1 MYVFSPLAVK
11 NLIPFSSLD
20 GLMQWGRGHYGYLFG
35 NPSLQQKSQ
44 SVHLIDKI
52 VHNSLLFFFNLE
64 IVNFLASC
72 DLGKESLIHFR
83 AKVLSL
89 ISNRVI
95 LIADE
100 PGIEIHLYL

>member
-1 MYVFSPLAVK
+1 MAICLVILHSSR
-11 NLIPFSSLD
+11 NLKVCI
-20 GLMQWGRGHYGYLFG
+20 
-35 NPSLQQKSQ
+35 
-44 SVHLIDKI
+44 LIDKI
-52 VHNSLLFFFNLE
+52 WHNSLLLFFFFNLE

-72 DLGKESLIHFR
+72 DLGKESLIHFQ

>member
-1 MYVFSPLAVK
+1 MAICLVILHSSR
-11 NLIPFSSLD
+11 NLKVCILV
-20 GLMQWGRGHYGYLFG
+20 
-35 NPSLQQKSQ
+35 N
-44 SVHLIDKI
+44 KI
-52 VHNSLLFFFNLE
+52 LHNTLLLFLNLE

>member
-1 MYVFSPLAVK
+1 
-11 NLIPFSSLD
+11 
-20 GLMQWGRGHYGYLFG
+20 MQWGKKHYGYLFD

-44 SVHLIDKI
+44 SMLSVQMFVQCHVCSFAFFLII
-52 VHNSLLFFFNLE
+52 VE

-89 ISNRVI
+89 ISNRV
-95 LIADE
+95 LLVADE